1 MHKEDRVAFRH
12 MDWRTVLFLFTE
24 QLHHIYLFI
33 VFFQQPEEADCII
46 AYRFNVRQTE
56 VKLNDF
62 VIQLDTDQARFQ
74 M

>member
-1 MHKEDRVAFRH
+1 MRKEDRVAFRH

-62 VIQLDTDQARFQ
+62 VIQ
-74 M
+74 